1 MKHLLEIE
9 NLMKS
14 FGGFLATDGVS
25 LAVEQG
31 SLCSLIGPNGAG
43 KTTIFNQVTG
53 YLVPDSG
60 RITFKGEEITGLH
73 PYQISR
79 KGITRAFQV
88 INIFPRLAVLESVQL
103 AILAK
108 RGDTLKFFAG
118 ARKMVRE
125 EAMSVLETVGLA
137 DKAAY
142 RAKELSHGE
151 QRTLEMALALAGN
164 PELLLLDEPMAGM
177 SPFERGKATELIQ
190 KIHEVRGL
198 TVLFCEH
205 DMDVVF
211 GISERVTVLHQ
222 GRVIAE
228 GKPEDI
234 KKNEEVNLVYLG
246 QGSGI

>member
-1 MKHLLEIE
+1 MKLLEIE
-9 NLMKS
+9 NLVKS
-14 FGGFLATDGVS
+14 FGGFQATDGVN
-25 LAVEQG
+25 LTVVEG

-43 KTTIFNQVTG
+43 KTTLFNQITG

-79 KGITRAFQV
+79 KGITRAFQI
-88 INIFPRLAVLESVQL
+88 INIFPRLTVMESVQL

-108 RGDTLKFFAG
+108 RGHTLKCFAP

-125 EAMSVLETVGLA
+125 RAMAILETVGLA
-137 DKAAY
+137 E
-142 RAKELSHGE
+142 RAGDRARELSHGD
-151 QRTLEMALALAGN
+151 QRVLEFALALAGE

-177 SPFERGKATELIQ
+177 SPYERVQVTELIQ
-190 KIHEVRGL
+190 KVQQDRGL

-234 KKNEEVNLVYLG
+234 KKNEEVHMVYLG
-246 QGSGI
+246 QSASI

>member
-1 MKHLLEIE
+1 MKYLLEIE
-9 NLMKS
+9 SLMKS

-43 KTTIFNQVTG
+43 KTTLFNQVTG

-60 RITFKGEEITGLH
+60 RITFKGKDITGLH

-88 INIFPRLAVLESVQL
+88 INIFPRLTVMESAQL

-108 RGDTLKFFAG
+108 RGYTLKFFAG
-118 ARKMVRE
+118 ARRMVRE
-125 EAMSVLETVGLA
+125 EAMAVLETVGLA
-137 DKAAY
+137 DKAGY
-142 RAKELSHGE
+142 LAKELSHGE
-151 QRTLEMALALAGN
+151 QRTLEMALALAGE

-177 SPFERGKATELIQ
+177 SPFERVKATELIQ
-190 KIHEVRGL
+190 KIHEERGL

-211 GISERVTVLHQ
+211 GISEKVTVLHQ

-246 QGSGI
+246 HSSGI